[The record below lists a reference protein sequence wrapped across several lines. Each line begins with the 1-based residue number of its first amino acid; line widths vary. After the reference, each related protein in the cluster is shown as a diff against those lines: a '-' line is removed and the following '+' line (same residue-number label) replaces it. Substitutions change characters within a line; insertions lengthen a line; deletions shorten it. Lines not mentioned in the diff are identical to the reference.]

1 MTNLATLNAQPIF
14 EGQTVLL
21 TGGTGSLGK
30 IMTKT
35 LLSGAWGMPKKIII
49 LSRDEAKQHFMRLDY
64 EALNKSSPG
73 SGEQAL
79 FNNFKRLLEFRIGDV
94 RDYASLCGAV
104 RDANIVINA
113 AALKQVP
120 ACEYFPYEAVQT
132 NIAGAQN
139 VIRAVLEVGQHVST
153 VVGVS
158 TDKACKPVNV
168 MGMSKAMQERLF
180 IAANLQSKTTKFIC
194 VRYGN
199 VLASRGSVIP
209 LFHAQIEANRNLT
222 VTTADMTRFLMPLSR
237 AVHTVCTAIA
247 HGRRGETII
256 PIAPTARMM
265 DLAQAMIGDRPL
277 KIEIVGIRPGEKLY
291 EALISEEEAVR
302 SRKLDDYYAIAPM
315 LPELLEA
322 PLGEPALL
330 GEYNSNLGMLDLAG
344 VSALLSE
351 HHLHFGEVVRE
362 GHEILA

>member
-1 MTNLATLNAQPIF
+1 MSNVAAIQASPIF
-14 EGQTVLL
+14 EGKCVLL

-35 LLSGAWGMPKKIII
+35 LLSGAWGVPRKIIV

-64 EALNKSSPG
+64 EALNKASPG
-73 SGEQAL
+73 SGENAL

-94 RDYASLCGAV
+94 RDFAAVCGAV
-104 RDANIVINA
+104 RDTDIVINA

-132 NIAGAQN
+132 NIVGAQN
-139 VIRAVLEVGQHVST
+139 VIRAVLEVGQHIGA

-180 IAANLQSKTTKFIC
+180 IAANLQSKGTKFVC

-209 LFHAQIEANRNLT
+209 LFHAQIEAGRNLT
-222 VTTADMTRFLMPLSR
+222 VTTAEMTRFLMPLSR

-247 HGRRGETII
+247 HAHRGETII
-256 PIAPTARMM
+256 PIAPAARMM
-265 DLAQAMIGDRPL
+265 DLARALIGNRPL
-277 KIEIVGIRPGEKLY
+277 KIDMVGIRPGEKLY

-302 SRKLDDYYAIAPM
+302 SRKLGDYYAIAPM
-315 LPELLEA
+315 LPELLDA
-322 PLGEPALL
+322 PTGPAALD
-330 GEYNSNLGMLDLAG
+330 GEYNSNLGLLDLAG

-351 HHLHFGEVVRE
+351 HQLHFGEVIRE